1 MSTPPHAPAAGHA
14 APAPGAT
21 GVLVVDDHP
30 LIRAGLRAVL
40 ATTDDL
46 RVVGEA
52 RDGRAAVAQYAALR
66 EAALRDAA
74 LGGAGLGPDVVLMD
88 LRMPEMGGVDAIRA
102 IRALDAGA
110 RVVALTTYDGDADI
124 RRALEAGAA
133 GYLLKDML
141 GDEVLGAVRA
151 VRAGRRAVPAAV
163 AERLAAHVGEDD
175 LTPRE
180 VEVLGH
186 LARGLSNKEIAA
198 AIGRTDET
206 VKMHLKRVFEK
217 LGVGDRVAAVAA
229 AVRRGLVRLG

>member
-1 MSTPPHAPAAGHA
+1 
-14 APAPGAT
+14 
-21 GVLVVDDHP
+21 
-30 LIRAGLRAVL
+30 
-40 ATTDDL
+40 
-46 RVVGEA
+46 
-52 RDGRAAVAQYAALR
+52 
-66 EAALRDAA
+66 
-74 LGGAGLGPDVVLMD
+74 
-88 LRMPEMGGVDAIRA
+88 
-102 IRALDAGA
+102 
-110 RVVALTTYDGDADI
+110 VVALTTYDGDADI

-151 VRAGRRAVPAAV
+151 VRAGRRAVRAGRRAVPAAV

-186 LARGLSNKEIAA
+186 LARGLANKEIAA

>member
-1 MSTPPHAPAAGHA
+1 MALPS
-14 APAPGAT
+14 PAPPGAIA
-21 GVLVVDDHP
+21 VLVADDHP
-30 LIRAGLRAVL
+30 LIRAGVRAVL

-52 RDGRAAVAQYAALR
+52 RDGREAVARYAELR
-66 EAALRDAA
+66 
-74 LGGAGLGPDVVLMD
+74 PDVVLMD

-163 AERLAAHVGEDD
+163 AERLAAHVGDGD

-180 VEVLGH
+180 LDVLGH
-186 LARGLSNKEIAA
+186 LARGLSNREIAA

-206 VKMHLKRVFEK
+206 VKMHLKHVFEK

-229 AVRRGLVRLG
+229 GVRRGLVRLG